1 MKRNILLAT
10 LFIATLGVGS
20 LHAKKPAPKN
30 DYRLVWHDEFD
41 YSTPEIERHW
51 TIAIN
56 GNGNGNNELQ
66 YYRKENLSTGKYP
79 NGKEQCLIIS
89 ARKEQFGSRNCTSGR
104 ITTKNR
110 VAFTYG
116 KIEARIKLP
125 QTADGLWPAF
135 WLLGDD
141 YDKVNWPKCG
151 EIDILEMGHVDGI
164 KNGTQNRLF
173 NGACHWGESW
183 NNGSYPNFAQHRVN
197 EYDLQSDFHL
207 YTVIWDK
214 SDIRM
219 YVDLDKYPDA
229 APYFALSIAGDAK
242 ENSPARYFH
251 KPFNILLNLAVG
263 GNFTQL
269 FDVDKV
275 TALPANGAQMY
286 VDFVR
291 VYQLRNEGKID
302 FAPEYKK

>member
-1 MKRNILLAT
+1 MKKNIIFAT
-10 LFIATLGVGS
+10 LLFS
-20 LHAKKPAPKN
+20 LVALPSLQAKKPAPKS

-41 YSTPEIERHW
+41 YPSQEIEKHW

-79 NGKEQCLIIS
+79 NGNEQCLIIT
-89 ARKEQFGSRNCTSGR
+89 ARKERFESRNCTSGR
-104 ITTKNR
+104 ITSKSHT
-110 VAFTYG
+110 AFTYG

-151 EIDILEMGHVDGI
+151 EIDVLEMGHIDGI

-197 EYDLQSDFHL
+197 DTDLQSDFHL
-207 YTVIWDK
+207 YTLIWDK
-214 SDIRM
+214 EYIRM
-219 YVDLDKYPDA
+219 YVDRDKNPDT
-229 APYFALSIAGDAK
+229 APYFSLSIAGDAK

-251 KPFNILLNLAVG
+251 KPFNVLLNLAVG

-269 FDVDKV
+269 FDVEKV
-275 TALPANGAQMY
+275 TALAQNEAQMY

-291 VYQLRNEGKID
+291 VYQKRNEGKVII
-302 FAPEYKK
+302 APKR